1 MTYLNSNQLKQYEDE
16 GFVSPINIFSKEK
29 AKEIRNE
36 IELIEKIMPEEL
48 EKSGRYNAHLISP
61 LLDEVTHNSKILDAV
76 ESLIGKNILVCGTT
90 LFIKNPYEKG
100 FVSYHQD
107 AKYIGLEPHNWVT
120 AWVAITDSNEKNG
133 CMRMW
138 SGSHKD
144 DLKDHNQMFNEGN
157 LLTRG
162 QTVNNVPKE
171 IPTMMQYNT
180 HINKESMFN
189 TPPVMSIYAVN
200 RSLNWLDSIGGVP
213 EMEIKNRAKAKKL
226 YEEIER
232 NSLFRCPVNQ
242 DDRSMMNIPFVFN
255 DNLDE
260 LHFLEFCKDRGL
272 FTLKGHRSVGGFRA
286 SIYNAMPEAGVDA
299 LVQAMKDYESK

>member
-1 MTYLNSNQLKQYEDE
+1 MTYLTSNQLKQYEDE

-171 IPTMMQYNT
+171 KVKPLILKAGQMSLHHPKVVHGSEQNESNDRRIGFVIQSYIGTNVQQVLG
-180 HINKESMFN
+180 INNVQLARGLDEFN
-189 TPPVMSIYAVN
+189 YHKKIARPN
-200 RSLNWLDSIGGVP
+200 SLMD
-213 EMEIKNRAKAKKL
+213 KNDLKIKKL
-226 YEEIER
+226 ENNNLQEI
-232 NSLFRCPVNQ
+232 FY
-242 DDRSMMNIPFVFN
+242 
-255 DNLDE
+255 
-260 LHFLEFCKDRGL
+260 
-272 FTLKGHRSVGGFRA
+272 KGSTKK
-286 SIYNAMPEAGVDA
+286 GV
-299 LVQAMKDYESK
+299 Y

>member
-1 MTYLNSNQLKQYEDE
+1 MSYLSSNQLKQYKDE
-16 GFVSPINIFSKEK
+16 GFVSPLNIFSKEK

-36 IELIEKIMPEEL
+36 IELIENKLPGEL

-76 ESLIGKNILVCGTT
+76 QSLIGENILVCGTT
-90 LFIKNPYEKG
+90 LFIKNPYEQG

-144 DLKDHNQMFNEGN
+144 NLKEHDEKFNEGN

-162 QTVNNVPKE
+162 QTVKNVPKE
-171 IPTMMQYNT
+171 KTTPLILEAGQMSLHHPTVV
-180 HINKESMFN
+180 HGSELNKSNDRRIGFVVQSYIGTNVKQVLGKNGVQLARGVDEFN
-189 TPPVMSIYAVN
+189 YHEIIDRPQN
-200 RSLNWLDSIGGVP
+200 LLD
-213 EMEIKNRAKAKKL
+213 EKDIKLKKQ
-226 YEEIER
+226 E
-232 NSLFRCPVNQ
+232 
-242 DDRSMMNIPFVFN
+242 N
-255 DNLDE
+255 DNLQE
-260 LHFLEFCKDRGL
+260 IFY
-272 FTLKGHRSVGGFRA
+272 KGSDKKGKF
-286 SIYNAMPEAGVDA
+286 
-299 LVQAMKDYESK
+299 